1 MMAPQVRS
9 EDRQKTIHLP
19 LQSQK
24 KKKKKITWAKLKTV
38 ETPNFFHEQRW

>member
-24 KKKKKITWAKLKTV
+24 KKKKKITWAKLKTQFKGLIG
-38 ETPNFFHEQRW
+38 NGH